1 MRNFFGVL
9 SILLLSTTVTVS
21 AAESYFPKTPV
32 GEIELKEIPAAKLI
46 ATDSDQHYFSD
57 NNGLFG
63 PLFRYISA
71 NDIAMTTPVEAE
83 MTPGRMYFYIGGE
96 AADRDLQPTE
106 EVDVLELPARRV
118 ASIGS
123 RGSYSK
129 RNFDEAESELR
140 AWLEQN
146 EQFHAVGEARGIF
159 WNGPFTPGFL
169 KRFEVHVSVVK
180 RDGEKTSE

>member
-1 MRNFFGVL
+1 MRSFLF
-9 SILLLSTTVTVS
+9 LLFLFTSTLKVS
-21 AAESYFPKTPV
+21 AAESYFSKTPV

-46 ATDSDQHYFSD
+46 ATKSDQHYFSES
-57 NNGLFG
+57 NGLFG

-83 MTPGRMYFYIGGE
+83 MKPGKMYFYIGGE
-96 AADRDLQPTE
+96 AADRDLQPTK
-106 EVDVLELPARRV
+106 EVEVLELPARRV

-129 RNFDEAESELR
+129 RNFDEAEAELK

-146 EQFHAVGEARGIF
+146 DEFDAAGEARGIF

-169 KRFEVHVSVVK
+169 KRFEVHLPVVK
-180 RDGEKTSE
+180 KGGKKTSE